1 MTTGSKIIS
10 WFKIVLQKPLLRSA
24 APCLGFFLMTVIFLA
39 IFARI
44 GGQSHL
50 GTESESPGSSLNQ
63 TAERNL
69 ENDYFLNV
77 LLLTSAGGGNG
88 QSTAQHLQQALLP
101 NVEIEIKSLPEMPAL
116 TPGSYDFI
124 YLEAGLSTDQL
135 FTAAKEQLNT
145 YVQAGGVLFLTQEY
159 INHLPREL
167 LGIDKVESIESP
179 QRDFSYPSVRGNL
192 TGLQEA
198 WRSFAELYAHYE
210 GLEPTYYAAC
220 DVGAVAGSAVPL
232 VEQEGLACLLAHEF
246 GEGLVLWSNGFLPGD
261 YFITRFDFIPA
272 DGQPYFH
279 FGAASAN
286 YLFRQELLNLV
297 SKEKYGFSLKKSY
310 GPYGRPGLAWQN
322 HYEEITAFP
331 SRDMIKW
338 IDLLAAHGQIPTFSL
353 IRGSF
358 QWGQWQSSLSIHLN
372 EDTDNEPVFRGTTD
386 NCFYS
391 AGERLAG
398 TDGYHFFSTYP
409 HYRTLLSEIEQPC
422 RAYPQLVDWN
432 GNGRKDLL
440 VGTAEGA
447 LFLLKNTGTADRPF
461 FPAAEP
467 LTAATGCTLAVES
480 HAAPFVYDYNGD
492 GLFDLLIGDGA
503 GRISLFLNTGHAGQ
517 PRFTPAGFLQAGG
530 KVLKTAGAAAPLIVD
545 WDGDGRPDL
554 LVGESSG
561 RVIFFPGTQ
570 GDGVPGE
577 KKPCFKT
584 GKPLRC
590 AAGEVQV
597 NSFAAP
603 LAVDWNNNGRL
614 DLLVGSGK
622 GEIKLYLRQ
631 ETGELLDTG
640 SITAR
645 SPNFFGSSTL
655 KLGHNAV
662 PLVLDWNNDGKK
674 DLLTG
679 QLEYGIPCPID
690 SPFFPYPRELRE
702 NLRYARERQIPIIPH
717 LFLHEFLSTEQ
728 EIREVALH
736 KKAFQAVGLP
746 WEDDTGANHHTWRIS
761 RDNPLGTF
769 HNLKQA
775 GIWWDFGF
783 SPPGRVGAP
792 RDGKNFLIVIP
803 FTLPGENSEAPF
815 LLFSPAPDLLNFPYA
830 WDVLARFDLPAT
842 YFEHIEHC
850 LDPDGTIYPA
860 LLQKIALLNKFKD
873 QYEYNFMT
881 EEQMAR
887 SLLNT
892 FYAGV
897 RVEITNGKQLRLTPD
912 FDPVPAQAREY
923 RGTLGLKIE
932 LGEALQGNELDTSGF
947 FYHQAAEGSYY
958 LGLEQPLDI
967 HFVEQSSRQKK
978 WHIVRTNGPVEIET
992 AEDNTITLT
1001 LKARGLQEI
1010 KFFAPA
1016 PLKISGKDLKIT
1028 NEGSY
1033 YTVTHFG
1040 APVTIK
1046 LTATKK
1052 ID

>member
-1 MTTGSKIIS
+1 MITGQKIIS
-10 WFKIVLQKPLLRSA
+10 LLKKMLQSPVLRSA
-24 APCLGFFLMTVIFLA
+24 APYLGFFLMTAFFLC

-50 GTESESPGSSLNQ
+50 GPEPGSSGSSPPL
-63 TAERNL
+63 TEAAESNL

-77 LLLTSAGGGNG
+77 LLLTPEGQNIQSA
-88 QSTAQHLQQALLP
+88 AQHLQQALLP
-101 NVEIEIKSLPEMPAL
+101 NVEIEMKTLNEMPEL

-124 YLEAGLSTDQL
+124 YLEVGLSNDQL
-135 FTAAKEQLNT
+135 FAAAKERLSA

-159 INHLPREL
+159 IDHFPREF
-167 LGIDKVESIESP
+167 LGISRVERIKSP
-179 QRDFSYPSVRGNL
+179 QMNFSYPSVRGNL
-192 TGLQEA
+192 AGLQEV
-198 WRSFAELYAHYE
+198 WRSFAELYGHYE
-210 GLEPTYYAAC
+210 GLEPAYYTAC
-220 DVGAVAGSAVPL
+220 DLRAAAGTAVPL
-232 VEQEGLACLLAHEF
+232 VEQEGLACLLAHDL
-246 GEGLVLWSNGFLPGD
+246 GEGLVLWSNGFLPGE
-261 YFITRFDFIPA
+261 YFVTRFDFVPT
-272 DGQPYFH
+272 GEQPYFH
-279 FGAASAN
+279 FGSASAN

-322 HYEEITAFP
+322 HYEEISSFP

-338 IDLLAAHGQIPTFSL
+338 IDLLAAHDQIPTFSL

-372 EDTDNEPVFRGTTD
+372 EGTDNEPVFRGTTD

-398 TDGYHFFSTYP
+398 ADNYLLFSTYP
-409 HYRTLLSEIEQPC
+409 LYKTLLSEIEQPC
-422 RAYPQLVDWN
+422 RPYPQLVDWN
-432 GNGRKDLL
+432 GSGQKDLL
-440 VGTAEGA
+440 VGTAEGT
-447 LFLLKNTGTADRPF
+447 LHLLKNTGTAERPRF
-461 FPAAEP
+461 QAAQP
-467 LTAATGCTLAVES
+467 LTTAAGSILAVES
-480 HAAPFVYDYNGD
+480 HAAPLVYDYNGN
-492 GLFDLLIGDGA
+492 GLLDLLVGDGA
-503 GRISLFLNTGHAGQ
+503 GRITLFLNTGSAAQ
-517 PRFTPAGFLQAGG
+517 PRFAPAGFLQAGG

-545 WDGDGRPDL
+545 WDGDGQPDL

-561 RVIFFPGTQ
+561 KVIFFPGSPVN
-570 GDGVPGE
+570 G
-577 KKPCFKT
+577 KLNFKA
-584 GKPLRC
+584 GQPLRH

-622 GEIKLYLRQ
+622 GEINLYLRQ

-728 EIREVALH
+728 EIREIALH

-792 RDGKNFLIVIP
+792 RDGKNFLMAIP
-803 FTLPGENSEAPF
+803 FTLPGTDAGAPF
-815 LLFSPAPDLLNFPYA
+815 LLFSPAPNLQNFPYA
-830 WDVLARFDLPAT
+830 WDVLARYDLPAT

-850 LDPDGTIYPA
+850 LDPGGTIYPG
-860 LLQKIALLNKFKD
+860 LLQKIELLNEFKD
-873 QYEYNFMT
+873 QHEYNFMT

-887 SLLNT
+887 ALLNT
-892 FYAGV
+892 FFAGV
-897 RVEITNGKQLRLTPD
+897 GVEIVDGNRLRLTPD
-912 FDPVPAQAREY
+912 YSLVPPLAKEY

-932 LGEALQGNELDTSGF
+932 LGEALQGKELTTSGLF
-947 FYHQAAEGSYY
+947 FHQAAAGEYY
-958 LGLEQPLDI
+958 LGLEQPQDVY
-967 HFVEQSSRQKK
+967 FGTQSGRPEK
-978 WHIVRTNGPVEIET
+978 WHIIRSNGPVEIEAT
-992 AEDNTITLT
+992 GDNTFTLT
-1001 LKARGLQEI
+1001 LKAHGLQEI

-1016 PLKISGKDLKIT
+1016 PLKISGKDLKIA

-1046 LTATKK
+1046 LTPEK
-1052 ID
+1052 